1 MSTSTDYL
9 TSMLRDTDDQ
19 IENLDNSI
27 SQLESM
33 KTETDSSTDALTNG
47 MCNPI
52 KNKLLKILE
61 GRTLQF
67 ETPTWTYKNEWI
79 TGTAYSVNDVISII
93 VADEV
98 GATAS
103 HYRCIQAHTSSETNQ
118 PEEGA
123 TWMSY
128 WDLEILGTAFAVST
142 TGDYG
147 VITFGNTL
155 TDWSIIDTTTSVPV
169 YIYNGVGW
177 DGNTVITELVTDWN
191 FACDY
196 VTRPLTQNATY
207 GTQPYSEAMGRALTI
222 LTNNRSKLQQSQTT
236 LTKYAT

>member
-9 TSMLRDTDDQ
+9 TTMLRDTDEE

-33 KTETDSSTDALTNG
+33 KEETDSSTDALTNG
-47 MCNPI
+47 VCNPV
-52 KNKLLKILE
+52 KNKLSKILE

-79 TGTAYSVNDVISII
+79 TGTAYSVNDVVSII

-98 GATAS
+98 SATAS
-103 HYRCIQAHTSSETNQ
+103 HYRCIQAHTSSDGTK
-118 PEEGA
+118 PDDGA

-128 WDLEILGTAFAVST
+128 WDLEILGTAFAVSLGPT
-142 TGDYG
+142 YG
-147 VITFGNTL
+147 QISFGNTL
-155 TDWSIIDTTTSVPV
+155 TDWAIIDTTTSVPV

-177 DGNTVITELVTDWN
+177 DGNTAITELITDWN

-196 VTRPLTQNATY
+196 ATRPLTQNATY

-222 LTNNRSKLQQSQTT
+222 LTNNKNKISDSQTI